1 MNNQTTKFWIIGE
14 EEIITP
20 SVKNL
25 GKILLAIIVY
35 KGKLLTSF
43 SNELRNREFIYPTI
57 SCSIIL
63 GVELPIGTEALFM
76 HDTGFTLTEPEVI
89 NINKGQ

>member
-1 MNNQTTKFWIIGE
+1 MNNNSKKFWILGE

-25 GKILLAIIVY
+25 GKILLAIITY

-43 SNELRNREFIYPTI
+43 SSELRDGKWAYTTI

-63 GVELPIGTEALFM
+63 GIELPIGTENLFM

-89 NINKGQ
+89 KV